1 MEITRSMYYAI
12 FDSVMASASTP
23 DYPPILDIDNPGAIK
38 KKISSRKYW
47 YDEYKL
53 CLVATYAVTTHRGKY
68 IAFQLKDYGIFDYG
82 GIAFTIDDPNG
93 LFSGKEY
100 YHIISYDIDDC
111 IILCAPYEGD
121 VSLKAVSLQI
131 TAACYAGSDIKKYV
145 LSQPNNLSKAL
156 KQQIS
161 IIENQRNQYAIST
174 NSDSNGKI
182 KLSKKLPYEDTFMQD
197 AWLAY
202 PDAVQFLRELEI
214 QCNELDQ
221 LISELPM
228 TIHDIDIAAP
238 AENDDVIIV
247 PLECTYNQKF
257 FARLYLARKHI
268 VCGRIISAFDM
279 VQFQIPI
286 KSDNEPLLLCLHG
299 SHWLGKLLVP
309 PESEVLGDDQCSDIY
324 EKAASC
330 SPIFSII
337 KNIRNHLLMQVWCPI
352 IRKSSVGQRYSELI
366 SSLNSWIEQ
375 RTREAIKLS
384 EEIRPSLWKS
394 EYRLYQYAKLLCPQ
408 AIYQYRSDWLEAQSL
423 DVFIPQ
429 YQCAIEYQGEQ
440 HYTSVD
446 YFGGDTAFIERQKN
460 DEEKRKKCKSK
471 GIRLL
476 EWPYQDKLYFSSV
489 LKFFNENVFAETV
502 EREYVEDCLKRGLPF
517 LIEEAFLPVTYAKMK
532 VAEQKKDSL
541 PLYEIRKYNQKGEFL
556 AAYESLITAANAASV
571 STQQISKAINGRA
584 ESAGG
589 FLWLRANVEDPIIPV
604 PPLKEKT
611 TENISKAI
619 FQIDTNGEIIAE
631 YESINAAEKQT
642 GVNRKSIRDVIRGR
656 QRTAG
661 GFFWA
666 LKEIQKENT

>member
-12 FDSVMASASTP
+12 FDSITASVSTP

-82 GIAFTIDDPNG
+82 GIAFKIDEPNG

-121 VSLKAVSLQI
+121 VSLKALNLQI
-131 TAACYAGSDIKKYV
+131 SAACYAGSDIKNYA
-145 LSQPNNLSKAL
+145 LSQPNILSKAL

-161 IIENQRNQYAIST
+161 IIENQRNQHVTSII
-174 NSDSNGKI
+174 SDSNGRS
-182 KLSKKLPYEDTFMQD
+182 KLSRKLPYEDIFLRD

-202 PDAVQFLRELEI
+202 PDAVQFLRELEM
-214 QCNELDQ
+214 QCNELEQ
-221 LISELPM
+221 LISKLP
-228 TIHDIDIAAP
+228 TSIHDIDITAP
-238 AENDDVIIV
+238 EENDNVIIV

-257 FARLYLARKHI
+257 FARLYLARKHM

-286 KSDNEPLLLCLHG
+286 NADNEPLLLCLHG

-324 EKAASC
+324 ERAAIC

-337 KNIRNHLLMQVWCPI
+337 KKIRNHLLMQVWCPI
-352 IRKSSVGQRYSELI
+352 IRKSSVGQRYSAII
-366 SSLNSWIEQ
+366 SSLNGWIEQ

-423 DVFIPQ
+423 DIFIPQ

-460 DEEKRKKCKSK
+460 DAEKRKKCESN

-476 EWPYQDKLYFSSV
+476 EWPYQNKLLFSNV
-489 LKFFNENVFAETV
+489 LKFFNEYVFSETAEK
-502 EREYVEDCLKRGLPF
+502 EYVEDYLKRGVPF
-517 LIEEAFLPVTYAKMK
+517 WVEDIFLPVTYAKIK
-532 VAEQKKDSL
+532 AAEQEKEVL
-541 PLYEIRKYNQKGEFL
+541 HLYEIRKYNIKGEFL
-556 AAYESLITAANAASV
+556 AAYDSLMAAANAASV
-571 STQQISKAINGRA
+571 STQQIGKALNGRA

-589 FLWLRANVEDPIIPV
+589 FLWLRANVEDPIV
-604 PPLKEKT
+604 PIAPLKEKI

-661 GFFWA
+661 GFYWA
-666 LKEIQKENT
+666 LKEIQKEDP